1 MSYYLKLQV
10 VANRIYQDGAAI
22 AALVVPS
29 VMLVLFLILIA
40 VERYLDKSGYFDD
53 EIPKLPGFS
62 NNLPSEVNASEYL

>member
-40 VERYLDKSGYFDD
+40 VERYLDKSGY
-53 EIPKLPGFS
+53 L
-62 NNLPSEVNASEYL
+62 